1 MSEVR
6 EMASVWSWRLTPRRC
21 GGLLVLGGLALLALV
36 LSAWFGPRPAL
47 AHPHVWIKGGV
58 ELIFA
63 GREIRAMEVTWTLDD
78 LYSTLVR
85 EDFDVDGDGALN
97 EAELAEVV
105 RMQLEEDLAPY
116 SYFTH
121 LTIGGARL
129 RVTEVENFRAHF
141 QDDLLSFT
149 FMVTLPEAV
158 DPTKTDFAFGLYD
171 EEYFI
176 EFGLYGEDAIRMTG
190 EAGTA
195 CTPVVG
201 TDAEN
206 PIYFGVVDPMKVTL
220 SCHVG

>member
-1 MSEVR
+1 
-6 EMASVWSWRLTPRRC
+6 MATAWSWRMRPRRC
-21 GGLLVLGGLALLALV
+21 GGLLVLGALALLALALTV
-36 LSAWFGPRPAL
+36 LAGPRPTL
-47 AHPHVWIKGGV
+47 AHPHVWIKGSV

-85 EDFDVDGDGALN
+85 EDFDADGDGVMN

-121 LTIGGARL
+121 LTIGGERL
-129 RVTEVENFRAHF
+129 RVTEVENFRARF
-141 QDDLLSFT
+141 EDDLLSFT
-149 FMVTLPEAV
+149 FMVQMPKAV
-158 DPTKTDFAFGLYD
+158 DPTKTEFAFGLYD

-176 EFGLYGEDAIRMTG
+176 EFGLYGEDAIRMSG
-190 EAGTA
+190 DAETA
-195 CTPVVG
+195 CKPIVG
-201 TDAEN
+201 TDPEN